1 MKSRLF
7 VAFPIT
13 LLLTL
18 TSGPSVARD
27 DMPEVTIEGLER
39 VKDTRLASV
48 YVEPGADFSQYNR
61 INLVDPYISF
71 KKNWKRDQNRSRVNK
86 VSTADMDKMKTE
98 LAVMFREVFSEV
110 LEEGGYE
117 LVSDQAQDVLIIRP
131 AIINLD
137 VISPDTYSATRSHSY
152 SESAGEMTLYLEL
165 YDSVTNDLIAK
176 ALDQQKDRKTGYF
189 RWQSR
194 VSNRAAA
201 NRILKVW
208 ANVLKDGLD
217 EARGVTVE

>member
-1 MKSRLF
+1 MKSRLLIT
-7 VAFPIT
+7 FPIT
-13 LLLTL
+13 MLLILTG
-18 TSGPSVARD
+18 GPSVARD
-27 DMPEVTIEGLER
+27 DKPEVTIEGLEKVR
-39 VKDTRLASV
+39 DTRLALV
-48 YVEPGADFSQYNR
+48 YAEPGADFSQYNR
-61 INLVDPYISF
+61 LNLVDTHVSF
-71 KKNWKRDQNRSRVNK
+71 KKNWQRDQNRSRVNK
-86 VSTADMDKMKTE
+86 VSTADMDRIKAE
-98 LAVMFREVFSEV
+98 LAVMFHEVFTGV

-117 LVSDQAQDVLIIRP
+117 LVTEQAEDVLIVKP

-137 VISPDTYSATRSHSY
+137 VISPDTNSATRSHSY

-217 EARGVTVE
+217 EARGEAVE